1 MIDLYD
7 VAFKHHGIPP
17 PVREFKF
24 WPGRK
29 FRFDFSW
36 PDVMLAVEI
45 EGGMYMRGG
54 GCHQQVTRFK
64 SDMEKYNKATEFGWH
79 LLRYPTGKIDYNQ
92 IRQTRLN
99 IIARMGTI

>member
-1 MIDLYD
+1 MSDLYD
-7 VAFKHHGIPP
+7 LAFQHHGIPP

-45 EGGMYMRGG
+45 EGSLWVQGRHTRGSG
-54 GCHQQVTRFK
+54 FVK
-64 SDMEKYNKATEFGWH
+64 DIEKYNKATEFGWH